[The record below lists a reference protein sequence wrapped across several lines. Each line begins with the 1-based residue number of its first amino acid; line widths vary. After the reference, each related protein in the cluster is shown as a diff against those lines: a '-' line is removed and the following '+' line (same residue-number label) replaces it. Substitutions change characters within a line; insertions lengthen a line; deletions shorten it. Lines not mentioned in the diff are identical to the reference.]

1 MLSISRFSYLCG
13 KQHERDMATLGITIK
28 EARKRN
34 GFTLKQVEDALGISN
49 AYLSQLE
56 NEKIKSPSAN
66 ILYKLSSLYG
76 VQLKDLLASAG
87 MIEKKEESLTSEH
100 SDFVERIAFSSEN
113 MSADERAEVLRFL
126 EYLKSKK

>member
-1 MLSISRFSYLCG
+1 MT
-13 KQHERDMATLGITIK
+13 TLGTTIK

-76 VQLKDLLASAG
+76 IQLKDLLASAG
-87 MIEKKEESLTSEH
+87 MIEKKEQNATSEH

-113 MSADERAEVLRFL
+113 MTQEERAEVLRFL

>member
-1 MLSISRFSYLCG
+1 
-13 KQHERDMATLGITIK
+13 MATLGITIK

-66 ILYKLSSLYG
+66 IL
-76 VQLKDLLASAG
+76 
-87 MIEKKEESLTSEH
+87 
-100 SDFVERIAFSSEN
+100 
-113 MSADERAEVLRFL
+113 
-126 EYLKSKK
+126 

>member
-1 MLSISRFSYLCG
+1 
-13 KQHERDMATLGITIK
+13 MATLGITIK

-66 ILYKLSSLYG
+66 ILYKLSTLYR
-76 VQLKDLLASAG
+76 VPLKELLGSAG
-87 MIEKKEESLTSEH
+87 LIDKKVEDDSTEH

-113 MSADERAEVLRFL
+113 MTQAERVEVLKYL
-126 EYLKSKK
+126 EYLQSKK